1 MVPILSPL
9 SLQRNEICVDSV
21 HCSLAERKQV
31 TVSRKYGIKN
41 EVMNRID
48 DGILYLTNKRLV
60 FVGERKSIRVKFES
74 MAGGTKYTDGLSV
87 SRDSGKVLF
96 FLFTQ
101 GLDEF
106 TIRLDRCRRGDV
118 SVTPSETKTEFSTAN
133 EGGRN
138 EAPAGQRKKGREP
151 RTIRELDEKEY
162 KAAVRELNSLIGLD
176 KVKHEITTLAN
187 VVKVQK
193 KREMH
198 GLPTPPFSLHLVFTG
213 NPGTGKTTVARLLG
227 RIYKALGVLTSGH
240 VTEVDRSGLVAGY
253 VGQTAIKTTEVIE
266 KSLDGVL
273 FIDEAYALARA
284 DNPNDFGQE
293 AIDTLLKA
301 MEDNRDRLIV
311 VVAGYVEPMK
321 RFIDS
326 NPGLRSR
333 FNKYIEFPDYTPE
346 ELIRIFERLAGQNHY
361 IFNPQAQAEIQKT
374 LQREYTESSGKSAN
388 ARLVRN
394 VFEVALQRQANRVAH
409 LPSPTKE
416 DLQTIVGDDVAN
428 IDVRS

>member
-1 MVPILSPL
+1 
-9 SLQRNEICVDSV
+9 
-21 HCSLAERKQV
+21 
-31 TVSRKYGIKN
+31 
-41 EVMNRID
+41 
-48 DGILYLTNKRLV
+48 
-60 FVGERKSIRVKFES
+60 

-193 KREMH
+193 KREKH

-374 LQREYTESSGKSAN
+374 LQREYTESGGKSAN

-394 VFEVALQRQANRVAH
+394 VFEVALQRQANRVAQ